1 MWLLLTPYTSNPQ
14 TTTYKKE
21 LSPKSGSRT
30 PRIRPM
36 SRPTSNQLD
45 STSFLPLLPLRKA
58 CWMTRGHSKFHG
70 SRTNG
75 QRGQIKHPWF
85 WSNNLRTPNM
95 GRTNKHWHA
104 SAIRTHR
111 TWQWTLYPPIIDS
124 IQNHSNISSMLST
137 RREFDCCGKIRGENP
152 FMNFQM
158 WFDGMI
164 WSSRP
169 PRPSIVWWRT

>member
-30 PRIRPM
+30 LRIRPT
-36 SRPTSNQLD
+36 SPTSNQLD
-45 STSFLPLLPLRKA
+45 STSFLPLLPLRKLLNDQREFQVPWIQNSSA
-58 CWMTRGHSKFHG
+58 LTIWGSHCHG
-70 SRTNG
+70 E
-75 QRGQIKHPWF
+75 
-85 WSNNLRTPNM
+85 NNP
-95 GRTNKHWHA
+95 KHWHA

-111 TWQWTLYPPIIDS
+111 TWQWTLYPPFIDY

-137 RREFDCCGKIRGENP
+137 LSTIREFDCCGKISGTHSWIH
-152 FMNFQM
+152 FQM

-169 PRPSIVWWRT
+169 ARPSIVWWRT